1 MAQALLPWGLKGALS
16 LWPFYY
22 CHPWGWRLWAQ
33 SWPGQSMDNASARTV
48 AGAGIVS
55 WSQAWCPVGG
65 EPSES
70 PVGPCESCLPL
81 ASPPGGRRSS
91 CLSSPPVF

>member
-16 LWPFYY
+16 SGYSIIATYGVEALGTVLARAE
-22 CHPWGWRLWAQ
+22 H
-33 SWPGQSMDNASARTV
+33 MDNAPACT

-65 EPSES
+65 ELSES
-70 PVGPCESCLPL
+70 PVGPCESCLPRVQAQL
-81 ASPPGGRRSS
+81 LP
-91 CLSSPPVF
+91 